1 MAGSHELNARSPHE
15 PAPDSS
21 GFTQEKRRARL
32 APERPRRRLRAASP
46 EQEDPPCPPAG
57 QRRSGRG
64 HLGEHAADACSAV
77 GVLLGD
83 NPDARPCAASP
94 PACDVPEGASQSPAR
109 WEPQLRAGTS
119 LAGKG
124 SRDLAVT
131 RACPPWGRDGDV
143 RLSAVGLTD
152 GRFVASLTQPVRWG
166 HFPAGSEGTWH
177 F

>member
-32 APERPRRRLRAASP
+32 APERPWRRLRAASP

-64 HLGEHAADACSAV
+64 HLGEHAADARSTV

-94 PACDVPEGASQSPAR
+94 PACDVPEGASQS
-109 WEPQLRAGTS
+109 

-143 RLSAVGLTD
+143 RLSAVSLTD